1 MIVRNWNPGPPESDS
16 VIPAVPALKSA
27 SDPAHRDRLVPAVL
41 FSNANFRTAWVAVST
56 GIPVT
61 RYLPSAPTVPVIVNI
76 SDSPLQIGLLGAA
89 ARADVRALP
98 GGATVPS
105 APVAAR
111 AFLPQ
116 VRSTSPGWQIHPPDR
131 YVRTA

>member
-1 MIVRNWNPGPPESDS
+1 
-16 VIPAVPALKSA
+16 
-27 SDPAHRDRLVPAVL
+27 
-41 FSNANFRTAWVAVST
+41 
-56 GIPVT
+56 
-61 RYLPSAPTVPVIVNI
+61 VNI

-131 YVRTA
+131 YVRTARRTGPAFRSWGRITGYQPWC